1 MASQL
6 NEAIGSWVIRSV
18 LLQVITSAKDPRV
31 LLTLDDSARPA
42 FPFHG
47 GQLLPTRTIKP
58 IGLPLAAFPTLV
70 IHVAAHHESWA
81 DALERTRE
89 WMAASS
95 AVQIAA
101 GLVARGKKTRQ
112 LVWLARDPSGQ
123 VTEQLKTRQLVWLAR
138 DPSGQVTEQLVD
150 FHDAS
155 SSKPCQVSFCLAAL
169 YAGTTLPPSLEQHA
183 DTEIKLE
190 LAELREYIE
199 ELVQ

>member
-1 MASQL
+1 MLMASQL

-123 VTEQLKTRQLVWLAR
+123 VTEQL
-138 DPSGQVTEQLVD
+138 VD

-155 SSKPCQVSFCLAAL
+155 SSKPSQVSFYLAAL

-190 LAELREYIE
+190 LSELREYIE